1 MALPVH
7 ISMNPLDIPNP
18 FVLPFGGD
26 NPPPLETLAVI
37 ARLHLSTLTWEQAE
51 AAMKPLLAP
60 LPRRH
65 RREMQRGLKIVL
77 TQDLPQ
83 LLRFTTQETFMLH
96 HDVPT
101 YNIAEQDNQHYLK
114 YLAWKNFRQGTFQPP
129 PPPQAVPLYL
139 LEEFKSKNET
149 GRGIIIEK
157 RNSEVRRRLTG
168 IARSAAGP
176 DHPAVRELPA
186 LADQISLTVTCH
198 PVPPP
203 SPEMTAG
210 ELYRYRELE
219 WTLQERHR
227 QRLREQRS
235 SKERKG

>member
-1 MALPVH
+1 
-7 ISMNPLDIPNP
+7 MNPLDTPNS
-18 FVLPFGGD
+18 FVHLFG
-26 NPPPLETLAVI
+26 PEPLPPLETLAVI

-60 LPRRH
+60 LPRRR
-65 RREMQRGLKIVL
+65 RREMQRSLKIIL

-83 LLRFTTQETFMLH
+83 LLRFTTQEIFMLH

-139 LEEFKSKNET
+139 LEEFKSENET
-149 GRGIIIEK
+149 GRDIIIEK
-157 RNSEVRRRLTG
+157 RNSEVRRRLAG
-168 IARSAAGP
+168 IARAAAGP
-176 DHPAVRELPA
+176 DHPAVRKLPA
-186 LADQISLTVTCH
+186 LADQISLTITCH
-198 PVPPP
+198 SIPPP
-203 SPEMTAG
+203 SAEITAG

-227 QRLREQRS
+227 QRLREQS
-235 SKERKG
+235 GNKERNG